1 MPLDL
6 DSGTEELSD
15 QDLIVRYE
23 GIAGLAVAV
32 DSQLAVGLATEL
44 DSALQLEGLAR
55 ELVHAIQGLRR
66 DAGFEIAD
74 RIALAVDGPD
84 LPDLLSAHGGA
95 IAGEVLAET
104 LQAGRLDEPEA
115 RGQLKIG
122 SSVYAIELARLSRN

>member
-1 MPLDL
+1 MH
-6 DSGTEELSD
+6 
-15 QDLIVRYE
+15 
-23 GIAGLAVAV
+23 AV
-32 DSQLAVGLATEL
+32 
-44 DSALQLEGLAR
+44 
-55 ELVHAIQGLRR
+55 QGLRR